1 MTAIAVIFLP
11 VECTLKIK
19 KTNLA
24 ADNVLSLILFAIK
37 TIFNYYFAK

>member
-11 VECTLKIK
+11 VECALKIK
-19 KTNLA
+19 KPNLA
-24 ADNVLSLILFAIK
+24 ADNVYNSILFAIK